1 MGEKTKQK
9 QNPDLQHMIRR
20 QISRISTA
28 NQQYNDIFQSTKE
41 TANIITG
48 VARPSGAHGQGT
60 VSIPHTN
67 GIILVGGGGGGAGH
81 CPSCPPTCYAPEYK
95 SIYRFYLFVC
105 FSFSYR
111 LIILKVEETAV
122 FDQSAF

>member
-1 MGEKTKQK
+1 MSFELGEKTKQK

-48 VARPSGAHGQGT
+48 VASPSGAHGQGT
-60 VSIPHTN
+60 VSRPHTN
-67 GIILVGGGGGGAGH
+67 GIILVGGGGGGLDIVHPVHPRAT
-81 CPSCPPTCYAPEYK
+81 PLNINPFIDF
-95 SIYRFYLFVC
+95 IYW
-105 FSFSYR
+105 S
-111 LIILKVEETAV
+111 V
-122 FDQSAF
+122 FHFAIV